1 MGEPGSADH
10 AQLVEHLTAGSPQ
23 TSATLDLLSRLG
35 MSDLQRYAY
44 LDRQVNL
51 QAFTLS
57 ALDLFYV
64 SAILLVLLIPLLW
77 IARPPKGQGGAAA
90 AGAH

>member
-1 MGEPGSADH
+1 MQGAE
-10 AQLVEHLTAGSPQ
+10 
-23 TSATLDLLSRLG
+23 
-35 MSDLQRYAY
+35 RYAY
-44 LDRQVNL
+44 LDRIVNQ

-57 ALDLFYV
+57 ALELFYG

-77 IARPPKGQGGAAA
+77 IARPPKAAAGAAA